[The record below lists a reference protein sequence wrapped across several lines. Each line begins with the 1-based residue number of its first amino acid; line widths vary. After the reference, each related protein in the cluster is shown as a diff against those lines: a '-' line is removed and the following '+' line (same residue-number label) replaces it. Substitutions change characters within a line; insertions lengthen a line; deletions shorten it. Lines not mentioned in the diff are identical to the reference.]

1 MDNRP
6 GQRPLAAQGGV
17 QLFHRRQ
24 NQFGD
29 DFLVLVTAAPLM
41 SRNRGIPAFGLGF
54 SRSSAGL
61 SALLGRRLDLNFPGL
76 LLWRCS
82 GGNWAALRP
91 GLGGTWLWTTHRRR
105 RLLTA
110 WPANLSACLR
120 RRRTTNWPRCGLTLR
135 CGLGRSLR
143 RPARGGSVD
152 WLLRRRLLLSCL
164 GLFALPRIRRPLCRT
179 LRGPLRLA
187 PRGRWLLLVRLFTLF
202 TEQANDSIHY
212 HNDQR
217 NQDFLKIIRFRYHQT
232 ANMLHFIPHI
242 NYTFVI
248 ASEAIPTCPMPPR
261 FPPVR
266 LRSGQVCNERPSHN
280 DTSLISYS
288 GHRPA
293 IPAWLCRPKYSSCGN
308 NP

>member
-6 GQRPLAAQGGV
+6 GQRPLAAQGSV

-29 DFLVLVTAAPLM
+29 DFLVLVAAAPLM
-41 SRNRGIPAFGLGF
+41 SRNRGIPALGLGF
-54 SRSSAGL
+54 SRSSANL
-61 SALLGRRLDLNFPGL
+61 SVSLGRRLDLMNFPGL

-82 GGNWAALRP
+82 GGNRAALRP
-91 GLGGTWLWTTHRRR
+91 GLGYTWLRTTHRLR

-120 RRRTTNWPRCGLTLR
+120 RRRTTNRPRCGLTLR

-143 RPARGGSVD
+143 RPRRGPARGGSAD
-152 WLLRRRLLLSCL
+152 WPLRRRLLLSCL
-164 GLFALPRIRRPLCRT
+164 GLFALPRIRRQLCRT
-179 LRGPLRLA
+179 LRGSLRLA

-217 NQDFLKIIRFRYHQT
+217 NQNFLKIIRFRYHQT
-232 ANMLHFIPHI
+232 TNMSHFIPHI

-261 FPPVR
+261 LPPVR
-266 LRSGQVCNERPSHN
+266 LRSGQ
-280 DTSLISYS
+280 
-288 GHRPA
+288 A
-293 IPAWLCRPKYSSCGN
+293 
-308 NP
+308 